1 MVQIYCFSPL
11 ITDFFRVETAKM
23 VTKLLTVWL
32 LSLIS
37 PNFCGNV
44 GIGFSTSG
52 PYDVPLG
59 QMKSKNVYILKT
71 WDIQADL
78 LNQMEITYA
87 QVFPLKI
94 LSSTLH

>member
-1 MVQIYCFSPL
+1 ML
-11 ITDFFRVETAKM
+11 AKLCS
-23 VTKLLTVWL
+23 VLL

-37 PNFCGNV
+37 QTFCGNV

-52 PYDVPLG
+52 PYDFPLS
-59 QMKSKNVYILKT
+59 QMKSKNVYIFKT

-87 QVFPLKI
+87 QVCSLISADLVIRFHILKGFSI
-94 LSSTLH
+94 SYN

>member
-1 MVQIYCFSPL
+1 MV
-11 ITDFFRVETAKM
+11 A
-23 VTKLLTVWL
+23 KLLSVLL

-37 PNFCGNV
+37 PSFCGNV

-59 QMKSKNVYILKT
+59 QMKSKNVYIFKM

-78 LNQMEITYA
+78 LDQMEITYA
-87 QVFPLKI
+87 QVSNFQFISAVATLVINNKKLKSWQI
-94 LSSTLH
+94 VNAN

>member
-1 MVQIYCFSPL
+1 MM
-11 ITDFFRVETAKM
+11 A
-23 VTKLLTVWL
+23 KLLADLL

-37 PNFCGNV
+37 PSFCGNV

-59 QMKSKNVYILKT
+59 QMKSKSVYIFKL

-87 QVFPLKI
+87 QVSNFQFISAVAI
-94 LSSTLH
+94 LIINNKNVKSWQIVNAN